1 MSKVICDVCGT
12 SYPETSV
19 QCPICG
25 CVRPADAQSVM
36 EEGTEA
42 HAAGSYQ
49 HVKGGRFSTANVR
62 KRNAKKQ
69 AASRKKADPVAKAPT
84 QKTGK
89 KSSGNTGLIITIIA
103 LLLAILAVVG
113 YIIVK
118 FFLPTEE
125 PQQPVSETVTTGLV
139 DDPIPATDPEI
150 FCQQIVLEASEF
162 VLNAVDQQVALN
174 ATFDPA
180 NTTDVALYSSDN
192 EAVATVD
199 ETGTVTAVDFGQ
211 AIITV
216 SCGDIAVQCTIVVEE
231 PFVLD
236 MDNVVFSDIGT
247 PQSIYSGT
255 IPLSEITWTTDDES
269 IAVVADGVITSVGVG
284 STTIYGEYNGTILS
298 CTVVCDTTV
307 PTLSTEATTASVAP
321 APYKLKNL
329 VGGSNSDV
337 TLKVGEQF
345 SLALMDADGNKISD
359 VTWTVKE
366 GSSCTV
372 SNGLVK
378 AVSSG
383 RSVVVASYNG
393 ETFECIVRVS

>member
-36 EEGTEA
+36 DEGTEA

-84 QKTGK
+84 KKTGK

-199 ETGTVTAVDFGQ
+199 ETGTVTAVDFGL